1 LHNNTDTEMTD
12 IKQAGKRLRAMIVD
26 DEPLAVERL
35 QILCAAQSGIDVI
48 ATASDGEQALKLAQ
62 QLSPD
67 LMFLDIG
74 MPVMDGI
81 HAACALAQLRE
92 KPAIIFVTAYD
103 NFAVEAFDLDIVD
116 YVLKPVSPVRLS
128 RAIDRAILVRQGGN
142 DTTTAPQFADS
153 FATEF
158 WVSHRSELIRVAA
171 VDIERIEAER
181 DYMRLF
187 TGGRSYL
194 LHQTISTLE
203 QRLNPALFL
212 RIHRSHII
220 RRDLIVGLR
229 HEGGGV
235 WHALLQGDVSMR
247 IGRKYLPEV
256 KRIAGK

>member
-1 LHNNTDTEMTD
+1 MSE
-12 IKQAGKRLRAMIVD
+12 RLRTVIVD

-35 QILCAAQSGIDVI
+35 QILCAAEPAIDLV
-48 ATASDGEQALKLAQ
+48 ATASDGAAALRIAQ
-62 QLSPD
+62 ELSPD
-67 LMFLDIG
+67 LIFLDIG
-74 MPVMDGI
+74 MPKMDGI
-81 HAACALAQLRE
+81 SAARALSLLPH

-116 YVLKPVSPVRLS
+116 YVLKPVSPERLS
-128 RAIDRAILVRQGGN
+128 RAVARVSASIPAIAKPAQPDDGG
-142 DTTTAPQFADS
+142 DYAS
-153 FATEF
+153 EF
-158 WVSHRSELIRVAA
+158 WVSHRSELIRIAA
-171 VDIERIEAER
+171 PDIERIEAER

-203 QRLNPALFL
+203 QRLNPERFL

-235 WHALLQGDVSMR
+235 WHALLAGDVSMR
-247 IGRKYLPEV
+247 IGRKYLADV
-256 KRIAGK
+256 KRLAGK